1 MDMMAIRRRVLMV
14 SGKKDYLKGVEWVE
28 GKFINSGVI
37 YDNKNSHYTEN
48 VIFLPQGIFVLKGK
62 NGGASIKYRVNEYD
76 ENDRFIAQI
85 TAQIYRAN
93 GDVNLQF
100 TAPQAP
106 HGVKLSIASEF
117 VGTLTKA

>member
-1 MDMMAIRRRVLMV
+1 MDLMARRKVLLA

-28 GKFINSGVI
+28 GRFIQANGGTYS
-37 YDNKNSHYTEN
+37 NASCHYTEN

-62 NGGASIKYRVNEYD
+62 NGSSNINYRIHEYD
-76 ENDRFIAQI
+76 ENGKFITQI
-85 TAQIYRAN
+85 TVQDYRAN
-93 GDVNLQF
+93 NDVNLQF

-106 HGVKLSIASEF
+106 HGIKLSIASAF